1 MKNKKK
7 GRLIAFLMS
16 CAFLAFCLSSS
27 AFAQLPGVAT
37 IEKIY
42 VSKAC
47 YQPGDTAHIE
57 FLVNNSGGAIQES
70 AEVKVSHLENVIW
83 TTTVPVSLDAN
94 ASASFSFDWQT
105 PAEDFKG
112 YLVQITLCANTY
124 VSAIDVSS
132 DVSRYPRYGYS
143 VDFMP
148 GESVQ
153 ESDAMMKE
161 LAQVYHI
168 NLVQYYDWMYRHEKA
183 LPDEGDEWVDM
194 FGHTLSRQTIQ
205 QRINAGHQ
213 YNQKAMAYQMSYMAR
228 EGYTANGVDKT
239 WGLFSDPIGRN
250 IDYDPG
256 NNSTL
261 ANVDQFFFPMEGKPA
276 PILFAFNPLNTNW
289 QNFMVGQYK
298 LAINEL
304 GFDGI
309 QIDQMGDFWG
319 NNVTYYDYEG
329 NSVNLG
335 SSFAPFTNVAKEQLT
350 QNNSSKNIV
359 TMNAVNGGNN
369 DYFSTNA
376 IITQAN
382 TDFAFSELWGNSD
395 TYQKI
400 NDFVKWQRMSDGGK
414 TMVLAAY
421 MNQYDINGDTYYY
434 EDAALQG
441 GVHTNTDGELT
452 YITGFDEEG
461 DSASLTVTVPETGN
475 YSLVFYAANGTDTQA
490 SKSIYVDGEKYMT
503 AYFDST
509 RSGIIP
515 AEPDWSTYS
524 YEASFTMPKNL
535 YLTEGNHTITVR
547 QDVDD
552 IGGDIRLHSLT
563 FGTYDKNSVQLANA
577 AIAAS
582 GAMHIELGSG
592 MSVGGNSNSRYNDFS
607 LLGNP
612 YYPKAAK
619 SMTQD
624 TAQAVGMH
632 YQFITAY
639 ENLLYDADV
648 LPSDSGWQNIQI
660 TGQSISGDAQPGTI
674 WYILKNKGNEYG
686 IIHLINLTAEQ
697 DQDWRNVTAE
707 PEEKNNLQVKYYL
720 PQFKS
725 VEGVYM
731 ASSDLGCVSQELN
744 FTIGNDAVGKYVAF
758 TVPSLKYWDMV
769 YIAYGNETSGNR
781 IEAESAILTNVNIA
795 TNHPG
800 YSGTG
805 FVDSYGKNGDAVTMD
820 FYLAQEGDYNLDF
833 VYAAA
838 VEGTPQR
845 KIYIDGYGFG
855 EIQFPPNGSW
865 DEWASS
871 RKTVHLRRGIHRMVI
886 QAEGAAPG
894 YINLDCVDISAVG

>member
-1 MKNKKK
+1 
-7 GRLIAFLMS
+7 
-16 CAFLAFCLSSS
+16 
-27 AFAQLPGVAT
+27 
-37 IEKIY
+37 
-42 VSKAC
+42 
-47 YQPGDTAHIE
+47 
-57 FLVNNSGGAIQES
+57 
-70 AEVKVSHLENVIW
+70 
-83 TTTVPVSLDAN
+83 
-94 ASASFSFDWQT
+94 
-105 PAEDFKG
+105 
-112 YLVQITLCANTY
+112 
-124 VSAIDVSS
+124 
-132 DVSRYPRYGYS
+132 
-143 VDFMP
+143 
-148 GESVQ
+148 
-153 ESDAMMKE
+153 
-161 LAQVYHI
+161 
-168 NLVQYYDWMYRHEKA
+168 
-183 LPDEGDEWVDM
+183 
-194 FGHTLSRQTIQ
+194 
-205 QRINAGHQ
+205 
-213 YNQKAMAYQMSYMAR
+213 
-228 EGYTANGVDKT
+228 
-239 WGLFSDPIGRN
+239 
-250 IDYDPG
+250 
-256 NNSTL
+256 
-261 ANVDQFFFPMEGKPA
+261 
-276 PILFAFNPLNTNW
+276 
-289 QNFMVGQYK
+289 
-298 LAINEL
+298 
-304 GFDGI
+304 
-309 QIDQMGDFWG
+309 MGDFWG

-475 YSLVFYAANGTDTQA
+475 YSLVFYAANGTDT
-490 SKSIYVDGEKYMT
+490 
-503 AYFDST
+503 
-509 RSGIIP
+509 
-515 AEPDWSTYS
+515 
-524 YEASFTMPKNL
+524 
-535 YLTEGNHTITVR
+535 
-547 QDVDD
+547 
-552 IGGDIRLHSLT
+552 
-563 FGTYDKNSVQLANA
+563 
-577 AIAAS
+577 
-582 GAMHIELGSG
+582 
-592 MSVGGNSNSRYNDFS
+592 
-607 LLGNP
+607 
-612 YYPKAAK
+612 
-619 SMTQD
+619 
-624 TAQAVGMH
+624 AQAVGMH

-648 LPSDSGWQNIQI
+648 LPSDSGWHNIQI
-660 TGQSISGDAQPGTI
+660 AGQSISGDAQPGTI

-886 QAEGAAPG
+886 
-894 YINLDCVDISAVG
+894 

>member
-1 MKNKKK
+1 
-7 GRLIAFLMS
+7 
-16 CAFLAFCLSSS
+16 
-27 AFAQLPGVAT
+27 
-37 IEKIY
+37 
-42 VSKAC
+42 
-47 YQPGDTAHIE
+47 
-57 FLVNNSGGAIQES
+57 
-70 AEVKVSHLENVIW
+70 
-83 TTTVPVSLDAN
+83 
-94 ASASFSFDWQT
+94 
-105 PAEDFKG
+105 
-112 YLVQITLCANTY
+112 
-124 VSAIDVSS
+124 
-132 DVSRYPRYGYS
+132 
-143 VDFMP
+143 
-148 GESVQ
+148 
-153 ESDAMMKE
+153 
-161 LAQVYHI
+161 
-168 NLVQYYDWMYRHEKA
+168 
-183 LPDEGDEWVDM
+183 
-194 FGHTLSRQTIQ
+194 
-205 QRINAGHQ
+205 
-213 YNQKAMAYQMSYMAR
+213 
-228 EGYTANGVDKT
+228 
-239 WGLFSDPIGRN
+239 
-250 IDYDPG
+250 
-256 NNSTL
+256 
-261 ANVDQFFFPMEGKPA
+261 
-276 PILFAFNPLNTNW
+276 
-289 QNFMVGQYK
+289 
-298 LAINEL
+298 
-304 GFDGI
+304 
-309 QIDQMGDFWG
+309 
-319 NNVTYYDYEG
+319 
-329 NSVNLG
+329 
-335 SSFAPFTNVAKEQLT
+335 
-350 QNNSSKNIV
+350 
-359 TMNAVNGGNN
+359 
-369 DYFSTNA
+369 
-376 IITQAN
+376 
-382 TDFAFSELWGNSD
+382 
-395 TYQKI
+395 
-400 NDFVKWQRMSDGGK
+400 
-414 TMVLAAY
+414 
-421 MNQYDINGDTYYY
+421 
-434 EDAALQG
+434 
-441 GVHTNTDGELT
+441 
-452 YITGFDEEG
+452 
-461 DSASLTVTVPETGN
+461 
-475 YSLVFYAANGTDTQA
+475 
-490 SKSIYVDGEKYMT
+490 
-503 AYFDST
+503 
-509 RSGIIP
+509 
-515 AEPDWSTYS
+515 
-524 YEASFTMPKNL
+524 
-535 YLTEGNHTITVR
+535 
-547 QDVDD
+547 
-552 IGGDIRLHSLT
+552 
-563 FGTYDKNSVQLANA
+563 
-577 AIAAS
+577 
-582 GAMHIELGSG
+582 